1 MLRMMFGEPKRID
14 DGLLKEAFDTI
25 RAYAGR
31 LNRRQKRGE
40 LDAAS
45 AGQLAIY
52 ADSFIDSLDELEQSV
67 YCCRRFGG
75 MVRSHYEREMNEGE
89 RDAYHRYVYFYKNSF
104 LRVFSMLDKL
114 GFFLNEA
121 LELRTE
127 QIKSRFSYFTVLRR
141 MQEHKF
147 HSRLAAALYELKEKH
162 RDSLDKLR
170 SERNLE
176 THAMNAEVWDNLKH
190 AMKTGSRHTP
200 IENIPG
206 NVRNVELGFEMVC
219 RALIASFSYLR

>member
-14 DGLLKEAFDTI
+14 DGRLKEAFDTI
-25 RAYAGR
+25 RAYAIR
-31 LNRRQKRGE
+31 LKRREKRGE
-40 LDAAS
+40 LDAGS
-45 AGQLAIY
+45 AGQLSIY

-75 MVRSHYEREMNEGE
+75 MVRSRFEHQMNEGE
-89 RDAYHRYVYFYKNSF
+89 RDAYHRYVYFYKNAF
-104 LRVFSMLDKL
+104 LRVFSILDKL

-127 QIKSRFSYFTVLRR
+127 QMKSRFSFFTVLRR
-141 MQEHKF
+141 MQGHKF
-147 HSRLAAALYELKEKH
+147 HSRLAASLYELKEQYG
-162 RDSLDKLR
+162 DPLDKLR

-206 NVRNVELGFEMVC
+206 NVRNAELGFEMVS
-219 RALIASFSYLR
+219 RALIATFSYLR